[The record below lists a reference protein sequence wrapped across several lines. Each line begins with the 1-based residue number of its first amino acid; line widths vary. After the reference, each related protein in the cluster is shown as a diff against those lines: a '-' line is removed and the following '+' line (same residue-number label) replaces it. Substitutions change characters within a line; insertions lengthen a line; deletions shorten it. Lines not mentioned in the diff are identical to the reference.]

1 MKIKLYISICSIILS
16 ISTGFAQEKKFK
28 VHTVAFYN
36 FENLFDTINDPDTY
50 DEEYTP
56 AEGWTLKNYKKKLD
70 NLSRVLIELG
80 TSDAQKNS
88 PVIIGAC
95 EIENRRVLEDLTKHP
110 TLINKGYN
118 VVHFDSPDK

>member
-56 AEGWTLKNYKKKLD
+56 AEGWTLKNYKKKLAQRIFEEAV
-70 NLSRVLIELG
+70 LKYERVNN
-80 TSDAQKNS
+80 TSKKN
-88 PVIIGAC
+88 A
-95 EIENRRVLEDLTKHP
+95 L
-110 TLINKGYN
+110 
-118 VVHFDSPDK
+118 

>member
-1 MKIKLYISICSIILS
+1 MKIKHYISVFITLLLLNNV
-16 ISTGFAQEKKFK
+16 FAQEKKFK

-56 AEGWTLKNYKKKLD
+56 SEGWTLKNYKKKLD

-80 TSDAQKNS
+80 TSDAQKKCASNHWC
-88 PVIIGAC
+88 V
-95 EIENRRVLEDLTKHP
+95 
-110 TLINKGYN
+110 
-118 VVHFDSPDK
+118 